1 MSKRIIE
8 TSFWTDEKVIDNYS
22 PEDKYFMLYLLTNP
36 KTTAIGIYPL
46 PIKIIAF
53 DIGYSKESVL
63 TLIERFDKTYKNI
76 VYDAKTQEIAVLNSL
91 KYTISK
97 GGKPVEDMI
106 NRELNAVKNS
116 DLIIVAIPVDSAKK
130 VLESVLDLINDQQ
143 TVMDVGSTKSGI
155 VQAANLHQNRNR
167 FVAFHPMW
175 GTENSGPKSA
185 ISDSFTGRAGVIC
198 DKEDSAPDA
207 LKMVEQVAE
216 HLEMN
221 LLYMDAESH
230 DVHMAYISHISHITS
245 YALANTVLEKER
257 EEDTIFQLASS
268 GFSST
273 VRLAKSH
280 PEMWVPIFRQN
291 KENVLD
297 VLNEHITQLRKFKS
311 ALEKDNYEYL
321 EELIRNAN
329 KIRGILKYS

>member
-1 MSKRIIE
+1 MKVTIIGVGLIGGSMALKLKE
-8 TSFWTDEKVIDNYS
+8 KGFAEFVYGVDFNENHLRQAKMLGIIDEIS
-22 PEDKYFMLYLLTNP
+22 
-36 KTTAIGIYPL
+36 
-46 PIKIIAF
+46 
-53 DIGYSKESVL
+53 
-63 TLIERFDKTYKNI
+63 TLE
-76 VYDAKTQEIAVLNSL
+76 
-91 KYTISK
+91 
-97 GGKPVEDMI
+97 
-106 NRELNAVKNS
+106 NAVKNS
-116 DLIIVAIPVDSAKK
+116 DLIILAIPVDATRK
-130 VLESVLDLINDQQ
+130 LLPGVLDLVNENQ

-155 VQAANLHQNRNR
+155 VDVVKNHPKRDR

-175 GTENSGPKSA
+175 GTENSGPEAAKK
-185 ISDSFTGRAGVIC
+185 DSFSERAGVIC
-198 DKEDSAPDA
+198 DKEDSAADS
-207 LKMVEQVAE
+207 LQLVEKVAE
-216 HLEMN
+216 NLEMN

-230 DVHMAYISHISHITS
+230 DIHTAYISHISHITS

-280 PEMWVPIFRQN
+280 PEMWVPIFKQN

-311 ALEKDNYEYL
+311 ALEKENYEYL

-329 KIRGILKYS
+329 KIRGILR